1 MPTMV
6 KAYRVL
12 VASPSD
18 LEEERQV
25 MREAMHDWNER
36 NAEEYGIAFL
46 PSMWEFLRPESGKRP
61 QDTINERLGASD
73 MLIGAFW
80 GRIGTPTGEDI
91 SGTVEEIRRFREADK
106 DVMLYFSKR
115 NADLDKVDPNSLSEK
130 WVGRAPC
137 VRAEGGLPPRTLQ
150 RGRWGPSCLRGH
162 RSVPITTTFRI
173 GCKQLKAVRAFRK
186 QFQQH
191 SITGE
196 FNAPDD
202 LRQQLSDHL
211 TQVARELRDVP
222 LHNTAPAITPNS
234 SELDRALFREIREL
248 LPSAGSIASIRV
260 YDYGGAFRREMHDDL
275 LKFDTQAQGPEF
287 EFMDEEL
294 EDLREQLAKAI
305 SDFLMNV
312 GVHTYDVDSNKD
324 LRKVPSEWRHENPK
338 RHREAVTTL
347 DQGADAICK
356 IYDELIRLGRRKL
369 GV

>member
-115 NADLDKVDPNSLSEK
+115 NADLDKVDP
-130 WVGRAPC
+130 
-137 VRAEGGLPPRTLQ
+137 
-150 RGRWGPSCLRGH
+150 
-162 RSVPITTTFRI
+162 
-173 GCKQLKAVRAFRK
+173 KQLKAVRAFRK